1 MDDDCGINVMGVE
14 TPWTSRRIEVKVR
27 LGPMPES
34 PDLFRLVEH
43 PLGLAPF
50 PLSQPALA
58 VIGGFTLPS
67 GWAFG

>member
-1 MDDDCGINVMGVE
+1 MN
-14 TPWTSRRIEVKVR
+14 SRVTV
-27 LGPMPES
+27 LVPLPNMPEA
-34 PDLFRLVEH
+34 PELFRLVEH

-58 VIGGFTLPS
+58 VIGGFTLPT